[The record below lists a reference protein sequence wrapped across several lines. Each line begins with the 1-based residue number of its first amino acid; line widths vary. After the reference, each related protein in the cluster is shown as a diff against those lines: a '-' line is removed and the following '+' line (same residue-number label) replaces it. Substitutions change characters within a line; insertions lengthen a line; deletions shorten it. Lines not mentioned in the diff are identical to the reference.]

1 MEQSIPIEQR
11 EIRGITARQLIWL
24 MSGICTVLIAVL
36 TTYLS
41 LVNKLS
47 NNQNDIVQM
56 KQYQITNDLQI
67 KTINMQLQ
75 TLEIRIVK
83 LETESTKE
91 NK

>member
-11 EIRGITARQLIWL
+11 EIRGMTTKQLIWL
-24 MSGICTVLIAVL
+24 MGGICTILISVLS
-36 TTYLS
+36 TYFS
-41 LVNKLS
+41 LKNTLS
-47 NNQNDIVQM
+47 NNQNDIIQM
-56 KQYQITNDLQI
+56 KQYEITNDLQI